1 MTIKA
6 AVELEVKQPNL
17 KGFKAQLRELTLE
30 AQQAVLKF
38 GEFSPEAVA
47 AAQRVAQLKDQID
60 DFNDRVAAINPDKFA
75 QLNTVVSSVVNGF
88 QAAQGAMVLLGG
100 TTAQVEQ
107 TFVKLQAAMALSQGL
122 EGLGRVQQQL
132 RQIIASASTLQK
144 VMAGTLGV
152 VVLIAANFERLIGII
167 PGLEKLGSILKSIG
181 FAISDFLG
189 LGFREAEQYKI
200 FKKANDL
207 EIIEIN
213 KKIAILGTQEKRER
227 EIFEERKK
235 LINKQLEDVQKQ
247 LALEVY
253 ADEEA
258 KDELLKQQK
267 QLNADL
273 QVLDAEQKAY
283 EVKRQKEFEE
293 LKRKHNNE
301 LEKLTL
307 ENKYKIKDLDEY
319 FYQSEDKRNNQQ
331 HFINLDKINQQYKE
345 RNLLLKQQKDEELK
359 AIGDSQIRIDE
370 INKYYDQLELDSQ
383 KKHEEELIKEQ
394 RKYDIIRQQEAIKTE
409 QQIRDSKLQIAQSTV
424 SGLSSLAQIMLNDQA
439 KVTKAQKMLALV
451 EIGIDTAFAVSSLN
465 KEAAKVSAQMAGI
478 LGPAT
483 PAFTAAYY
491 AQGIARILANVAK
504 AKQVL
509 SQKNPNVSGAVSGGS
524 IGSNIG
530 GAAPSMVTGSSLPQ
544 DTGGG
549 KVYVLEGDITRA
561 QQRVNGNQ
569 RVSTVE

>member
-1 MTIKA
+1 MIKTA
-6 AVELEVKQPNL
+6 IELEVKQPNL
-17 KGFKAQLRELTLE
+17 KGFRAELKQATVE
-30 AQQAVLKF
+30 AQQAVLTF
-38 GEFSPEAVA
+38 GEFSPEAVKA
-47 AAQRVAQLKDQID
+47 TQRVAQLKDQME
-60 DFNDRVAAINPDKFA
+60 DFNDRVNAVNPDKFA
-75 QLNTVVSSVVNGF
+75 QLNTVVSSVANGF
-88 QAAQGAMVLLGG
+88 QAVQGAMVLLGG
-100 TTAQVEQ
+100 STAQVEQ

-122 EGLGRVQQQL
+122 EGLGKVQQQL
-132 RQIIASASTLQK
+132 RQIIASATTLQK
-144 VMAGTLGV
+144 TLAGSLGIII
-152 VVLIAANFERLIGII
+152 LIATNFERLIGII

-181 FAISDFLG
+181 LAISDVLG
-189 LGFREAEQYKI
+189 LGFRESEQYKI

-273 QVLDAEQKAY
+273 QILDAEQKAY

-331 HFINLDKINQQYKE
+331 HFINLDKINQEYKE
-345 RNLLLKQQKDEELK
+345 RTLLLKQQRDEELK
-359 AIGDSQIRIDE
+359 AHGDSQKRIDE
-370 INKYYDQLELDSQ
+370 INKYYDQLDLDSQ
-383 KKHEEELIKEQ
+383 KKHEEQLTKEQ
-394 RKYDIIRQQEAIKTE
+394 RKYDIIRKQEAIKTD

-439 KVTKAQKMLALV
+439 KVTKAQKMIALV

-530 GAAPSMVTGSSLPQ
+530 GVAPSMVTGSSLPQ